1 MKSDAVELVNL
12 TLGYNGFPVIHNVSG
27 SVRKGSLTAVVGPNG
42 SGKSTLL
49 KGIAGILSP
58 SDGECIIHPP
68 TRIAYLPQLS
78 ELDRSFPACVQ
89 DIVSL
94 GLWPG
99 RGPFRRHRRQDRQ
112 RLSDALAEVGMT
124 GFENQP
130 LAALSGGQLQR
141 ALFARVILQ
150 GADLI
155 LLDEPFNAIDVKTT
169 RDMLALIKRWHAQS
183 RTVVVVIHDMR
194 LVGEHFPET
203 LMING
208 RVVAWGETLAV
219 LKQGTEY
226 DHADKERIE

>member
-1 MKSDAVELVNL
+1 MNSDSVELVNL
-12 TLGYNGFPVIHNVSG
+12 TLGYNGFPVIQNVSG

-58 SDGECIIHPP
+58 SEGECIIQHP

-94 GLWPG
+94 GLWPE
-99 RGPFRRHRRQDRQ
+99 RGPFRRHRQQDRQ
-112 RLSDALAEVGMT
+112 RLSDALTQVGMT

-150 GADLI
+150 DADLI

-183 RTVVVVIHDMR
+183 RTVVVVIHDMS
-194 LVGEHFPET
+194 LVREHFPET

-208 RVVAWGETLAV
+208 RVMAWGETLAV
-219 LKQGTEY
+219 LKQGT
-226 DHADKERIE
+226 DDDNADKRVN

>member
-1 MKSDAVELVNL
+1 MNSDSVELVNL

-27 SVRKGSLTAVVGPNG
+27 TLRPGSLTAVVGPNG

-58 SDGECIIHPP
+58 SDGECMIPRP
-68 TRIAYLPQLS
+68 TRIAYLSQLS
-78 ELDRSFPACVQ
+78 ELDRSFPACVR

-94 GLWPG
+94 GLWPV

-112 RLSDALAEVGMT
+112 RLSDALAQVGMA

-150 GADLI
+150 DADLI

-169 RDMLALIKRWHAQS
+169 HDMLALIKRWHAQA

-194 LVGEHFPET
+194 LVREHFPET

-208 RVVAWGETLAV
+208 RVEAWGETLAI
-219 LKQGTEY
+219 LRQATEY
-226 DHADKERIE
+226 DHADKRAN

>member
-1 MKSDAVELVNL
+1 MNSDSVELVNL
-12 TLGYNGFPVIHNVSG
+12 TLGYNGFPVIQNVSG

-58 SDGECIIHPP
+58 SEGECIIQHP

-78 ELDRSFPACVQ
+78 ELDRSFPACVR

-94 GLWPG
+94 GLWPE
-99 RGPFRRHRRQDRQ
+99 RGPFRRHRQQDRQ
-112 RLSDALAEVGMT
+112 RLSDALAQVGMT

-150 GADLI
+150 DADLI

-183 RTVVVVIHDMR
+183 RTVVVVIHDMN
-194 LVGEHFPET
+194 LVREHFPET

-208 RVVAWGETLAV
+208 RVMAWGETLAV
-219 LKQGTEY
+219 LKQGT
-226 DHADKERIE
+226 DDDNADKRAN